1 MRLRA
6 KFTLLSLFILSL
18 PLLAIVL
25 AFYMQRL
32 VTGSRPGERL
42 HGGANERIVAD
53 FIRTQDPTLVRGR
66 IPRRMQ
72 ITIVDADGIVA
83 ASTESG
89 VGRGDA
95 FSIGRLAEPGAASGP
110 APHYVFDAISV
121 EGSPYT
127 VVTRL
132 PNLPRLIYEGWLPAL
147 LFFPIAMILGTAL
160 LSTVM
165 LRRTTKSLLVLKEA
179 SARLASGDLDSTW
192 TVSQKDEIG
201 ELSDSFNSMR
211 LSLKEETERKS
222 RFLMAV
228 THDLRTPLTSIK
240 GYLEAFA
247 DGLGED
253 SESRGKYISILRDRA
268 ALLEGR
274 INELLDFVKMETGEW
289 KLKQGRLQLAPFL
302 REIGASFMED
312 AGIAEREFET
322 RIEVPEELSVSAD
335 QGLLSRVLENLVH
348 NAFRYTEKGDRVT
361 LSAWEDAGITIEV
374 KDSGRGI
381 APDER
386 VRIFQP
392 FYRGTRSR
400 NEPGFGLGLS
410 IVKSIVEAHGW
421 SIGLEGAGGQTAFRI
436 RIPASGSGI
445 PRN

>member
-18 PLLAIVL
+18 PLLAMGLV
-25 AFYMQRL
+25 FFMQRL
-32 VTGSRPGERL
+32 LTGNRPGERL
-42 HGGANERIVAD
+42 HGGANEKIAAE
-53 FIRTQDPTLVRGR
+53 FIRTQDPTAVRGR
-66 IPRRMQ
+66 LPNRME
-72 ITIVDADGIVA
+72 ITIVDAEGIVA
-83 ASTESG
+83 ASTEYGVARGDDFS
-89 VGRGDA
+89 VGRLVEL
-95 FSIGRLAEPGAASGP
+95 SAASGP
-110 APHYVFDAISV
+110 APHYLFDSIFV
-121 EGSPYT
+121 EGSFYT

-132 PNLPRLIYEGWLPAL
+132 PNLPRFLYEGWLPAL
-147 LFFPIAMILGTAL
+147 MFFPIAMILGTAL

-165 LRRTTKSLLVLKEA
+165 LRRTTRALFILKEA
-179 SARLASGDLDSTW
+179 SVRLASGDLDSTW
-192 TVSQKDEIG
+192 SVPQKDEIG

-211 LSLKEETERKS
+211 LSLKEETARKS

-247 DGLGED
+247 DGLGD
-253 SESRGKYISILRDRA
+253 DAESRGKYLSILRDRA
-268 ALLEGR
+268 ALLEAR

-289 KLKQGRLQLAPFL
+289 KLRLGRLPIASFL
-302 REIGASFMED
+302 REIGASFGED
-312 AGIAEREFET
+312 SRIAEREFEA
-322 RIEVPEELSVSAD
+322 RIEVPEGLSVLAD

-348 NAFRYTEKGDRVT
+348 NAFQYTERGDRVT
-361 LSAWEDAGITIEV
+361 LSAWADAGVTIEV

-381 APDER
+381 APEER
-386 VRIFQP
+386 SRIFQP

-421 SIGLEGAGGQTAFRI
+421 SIGLEGTGGQTAFRI
-436 RIPASGSGI
+436 RLPGAG
-445 PRN
+445 